1 MRGYEVRREIA
12 FGAPNPYN
20 IVEGCSYTSERQVKK
35 THDGVGSAAYLICG
49 YFISS
54 FHWGFSALGFASRDS
69 RFLMGGSDVVIL
81 LLIWL
86 WNLNYG
92 CLDVGPLVE

>member
-1 MRGYEVRREIA
+1 MTVS
-12 FGAPNPYN
+12 GALL
-20 IVEGCSYTSERQVKK
+20 IL
-35 THDGVGSAAYLICG
+35 SAG
-49 YFISS
+49 ISFLF

-92 CLDVGPLVE
+92 CLDGGPLVELD